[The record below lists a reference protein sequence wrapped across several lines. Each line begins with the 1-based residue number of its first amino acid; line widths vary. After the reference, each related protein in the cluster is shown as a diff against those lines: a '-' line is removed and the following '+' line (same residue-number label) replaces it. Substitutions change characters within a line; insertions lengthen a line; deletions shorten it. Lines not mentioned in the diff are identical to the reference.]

1 MVYQIF
7 LPMVLRWRASR
18 AGALL
23 IFLERGS
30 VLLLQFFSVGT
41 LFASIL
47 FTAYLVLLSG
57 QLCLKD
63 NRLLRQEPKNVER
76 FIAFNLITKYHLTI
90 KNCDKTFLKIIL
102 RLKNC

>member
-1 MVYQIF
+1 MDGLPNF
-7 LPMVLRWRASR
+7 LTHGASR
-18 AGALL
+18 VGAPL

-76 FIAFNLITKYHLTI
+76 FIAFNLITKYHLAVQ
-90 KNCDKTFLKIIL
+90 NLKKIF
-102 RLKNC
+102 KKS

>member
-1 MVYQIF
+1 
-7 LPMVLRWRASR
+7 MVLRWRASR
-18 AGALL
+18 AGAPL
-23 IFLERGS
+23 IFVERAS

-41 LFASIL
+41 LFASII

-76 FIAFNLITKYHLTI
+76 FIAFNLITKYHLAVQ
-90 KNCDKTFLKIIL
+90 NLKKS
-102 RLKNC
+102 LKNLK